1 MAAKMTNE
9 VKIGLM
15 VAGTIIMFVLGF
27 NYLRG
32 SGLFSTDQK
41 FYTLYDNVQGLQESA
56 VVQLKG
62 FTIGKVSDI
71 ELQEDQRIKVTF
83 LVKKDVKIP
92 VGSNAQLA
100 SADLISGTKIINLN
114 LADSVKQYYKD
125 GSFVAGKPSGGILDN
140 LSDQVSPLVGV
151 VQHAVI
157 TLDTLLNSVNQVIN
171 RDTRQHLNASFAAL
185 EVAMT
190 ELSSLS
196 SALNAQSS
204 HLTGVIQNANSITG
218 NLANSNE
225 RISNTLGNLE
235 SFSTTLSNAPIERT
249 LADLQKAVDN
259 MQGIISRINTSEGTM
274 GLLMSD
280 KKLYYNLT
288 NSLGSLDTL
297 LSDLKERPSRY
308 INVSVFGRKV
318 KD

>member
-1 MAAKMTNE
+1 MATKMTNE

-15 VAGTIIMFVLGF
+15 VAATLIMFVLGF

-32 SGLFSTDQK
+32 SGFFSSDQE
-41 FYTLYDNVQGLQESA
+41 FHTVYDNVQGLQESA

-62 FTIGKVSDI
+62 LTVGKVSNI
-71 ELQEDQRIKVTF
+71 ELQEDKKIKVTF
-83 LVKKDVKIP
+83 SVKKDVKIP

-114 LADSVKQYYKD
+114 LADSITTHYKD
-125 GSFVAGKPSGGILDN
+125 GSYIDGKPSGGLLDN

-157 TLDTLLNSVNQVIN
+157 TLDTLLNSVNEVIN

-190 ELSSLS
+190 ELSSIA
-196 SALNAQSS
+196 SAINKQSDQ
-204 HLTGVIQNANSITG
+204 LTGVIRNANNITG
-218 NLANSNE
+218 NLASSNE
-225 RISNTLGNLE
+225 QITHTLGNLE
-235 SFSTTLSNAPIERT
+235 TFSANLSAAPIDKT
-249 LADLQKAVDN
+249 MADLEKAVSN
-259 MQGIISRINTSEGTM
+259 MQGIISKINTSEGTL

-280 KKLYYNLT
+280 KKLYHNLT
-288 NSLGSLDTL
+288 STLGSLDTL
-297 LSDLKERPSRY
+297 LYDLKEHPSRY
-308 INVSVFGRKV
+308 INISVFGRKAQ
-318 KD
+318 